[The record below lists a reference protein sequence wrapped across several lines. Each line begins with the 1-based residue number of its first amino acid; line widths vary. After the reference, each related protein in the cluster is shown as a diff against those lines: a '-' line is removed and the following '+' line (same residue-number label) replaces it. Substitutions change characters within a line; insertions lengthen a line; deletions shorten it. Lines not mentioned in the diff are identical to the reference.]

1 MTTEEK
7 NITAEEKD
15 EDDKLVFD
23 LSKEYKFDG
32 KTYKKVDLRG
42 LENIT
47 ADDMIKVNRRLSRGG
62 NIDFMQEITLEYACV
77 LAEFGSELPESFYRG
92 LAPKDAMKLKSR
104 ITGFLY
110 GSN

>member
-1 MTTEEK
+1 MSTEENNITTE
-7 NITAEEKD
+7 D
-15 EDDKLVFD
+15 LYEDDKLAFE

-32 KTYKKVDLRG
+32 KTYRKIDLHG
-42 LENIT
+42 LENLT
-47 ADDMIKVNRRLSRGG
+47 ADDMIKVNRRLSRSG
-62 NIDFMQEITLEYACV
+62 NTDFLQEITLEYACV

-110 GSN
+110 GSE

>member
-1 MTTEEK
+1 MNTEEK
-7 NITAEEKD
+7 NNIAEEKS
-15 EDDKLVFD
+15 EDDMLVFD

-32 KTYKKVDLRG
+32 KTYNKVDLHG

-47 ADDMIKVNRRLSRGG
+47 ADDMIKVNRRLSRSG
-62 NIDFMQEITLEYACV
+62 NVDYLQEMTLEYACV